1 MNEQHMDPDE
11 FNPHYDVS
19 LSDGEPGK
27 IMLLF
32 AGASYDTH
40 IISATREQLLNLARF
55 IQATLDPSY
64 PPDRPDG
71 EE

>member
-1 MNEQHMDPDE
+1 MNEQYMDPDD
-11 FNPHYDVS
+11 FNPQYSVS
-19 LSDGEPGK
+19 LSDGESGK

-32 AGASYDTH
+32 GGAENDTH

-55 IQATLDPSY
+55 IQETLDQSY
-64 PPDRPDG
+64 PWDRPDG